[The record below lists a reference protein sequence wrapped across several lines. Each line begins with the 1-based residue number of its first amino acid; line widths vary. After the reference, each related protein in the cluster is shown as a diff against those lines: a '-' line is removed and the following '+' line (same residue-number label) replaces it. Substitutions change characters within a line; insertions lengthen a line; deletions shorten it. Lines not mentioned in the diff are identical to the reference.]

1 MSGAR
6 KSIATTERVGTG
18 LTRGALAGAPFS
30 LQGKAMLLGQ
40 TITVIGGGI
49 GGLAAALAAAR
60 AGADVT
66 ILEQAPEITE
76 VGAGIQISPN
86 GWAVLKA
93 LGLDAAVAAHAPR
106 LTAVRL
112 RDFRRGADVFAMPLT
127 RADRPFHAVH
137 RADLVDALVAA
148 CRDAG
153 VKIRLNTRVEAVA
166 VEGHATVLTLA
177 EAAPE
182 RHGLTLAADGLHS
195 PARAHLNPKSR
206 AWFTGQVA
214 WRATVPGDGSL
225 PAEAHVFMGPG
236 RHLVR
241 YPLRQGGLINIVA
254 VEERDA
260 WAAEGWHHTDDPA
273 NLRRAFI
280 DFCPE
285 VRTLLDRVETAH
297 LWGLFR
303 HPVAT
308 TWTHG
313 HLALLG
319 DAAHPTL
326 PFLAQ
331 GANMALEDAW
341 SLIAALTTDPDMA
354 DALATYAE
362 LRRPRTVRIVQAA
375 EANAS
380 NYHLRPGPYRFAA
393 HSALRLAGRFAP
405 HAVTG
410 RFDWLHGHDV
420 TRGA

>member
-1 MSGAR
+1 
-6 KSIATTERVGTG
+6 
-18 LTRGALAGAPFS
+18 
-30 LQGKAMLLGQ
+30 MLLGQ

-60 AGADVT
+60 VGAEVT
-66 ILEQAPEITE
+66 VLEQAQAITE

-93 LGLDAAVAAHAPR
+93 LDLDAAVSVQAPR
-106 LTAVRL
+106 LGAVRL
-112 RDFRRGADVFAMPLT
+112 RDFRRGAGVFAMPLT
-127 RADRPFHAVH
+127 RSDRPFHAVH
-137 RADLVDALVAA
+137 RADLVDILAAA
-148 CRDAG
+148 CREAG
-153 VKIRLNTRVEAVA
+153 VTFRLGTKVAGVA
-166 VEGHATVLTLA
+166 VEGNDTVLSFEGTQ
-177 EAAPE
+177 PE
-182 RHGLTLAADGLHS
+182 RHGLTFAADGLHS
-195 PARAHLNPKSR
+195 PARAALNPKSR
-206 AWFTGQVA
+206 AYFTGQVA
-214 WRATVPGDGSL
+214 WRATVQGDGSF

-241 YPLRQGGLINIVA
+241 YPLRQGRLINIVA
-254 VEERDA
+254 VEERDD

-273 NLRRAFI
+273 NLRAAFV

-285 VRTLLDRVETAH
+285 VRSLLDRVETAH

-303 HPVAT
+303 HPVAAS
-308 TWTHG
+308 WSQG
-313 HLALLG
+313 RLALLG

-341 SLIAALTTDPDMA
+341 SLVAALNTDPDTT

-362 LRRPRTVRIVQAA
+362 LRRPRTARIVQAA
-375 EANAS
+375 EDNAT

-393 HSALRLAGRFAP
+393 HSALRLAQRFAP

-420 TRGA
+420 TRGG